1 MPTITWKIQNKD
13 GNWQNL
19 VHGQDNFEIASAFQ
33 GRLLNIISVKKS
45 MHETRYRCEAE
56 NSESG
61 GSPLVHDIQLNVEGK
76 CMALGPSQSHALIP
90 LNENKPHSFYF
101 PKAVFE
107 GLIYGGK
114 FVSQNRLG

>member
-1 MPTITWKIQNKD
+1 MQNKG

-19 VHGQDNFEIASAFQ
+19 VHGKDSFEIASAFQ

-56 NSESG
+56 NSQSL
-61 GSPLVHDIQLNVEGK
+61 GSPEVHDIQLNVEGK
-76 CMALGPSQSHALIP
+76 CMALWPSQSHAPIP
-90 LNENKPHSFYF
+90 LNENKPRDFYF
-101 PKAVFE
+101 PKALFE